1 MADKEV
7 ELTLKIDAEAAI
19 KAAQAAKEGL
29 KRLEKA
35 HESYGRTLG
44 HEGRLVREVNK
55 SKQAL
60 KKQQDLEAQAVEN
73 VAGSYDQLSA
83 QYRLNV
89 LQLNK
94 VNTEVGE
101 ATAETLELVDATA
114 KIKLRMIAAKKATND
129 FTQQVGD
136 YRDEQNKATTS
147 TNNFGKVGK
156 FAFKAVG
163 KVGKLA
169 FKGIGLAFKGMG
181 IGLVVAAFSALWGAL
196 KKNQKVMD
204 AFQTVTNA
212 IGLVLRPVVD
222 GIGDLVEGVMSGS
235 DKFDAFGKVVKG
247 LINLALIPLKIT
259 FNKIRL
265 GIQYLELGWYKVK
278 KAFGGDVDDGKIEE
292 LRKGIDKTK
301 ESTKALL
308 KEAAGSVK
316 DVVGNIAEAIDE
328 IGNLGDKMAKGIDK
342 AVKDIKNG
350 TARAAMEA
358 AKALELLDAAQQ
370 KLTLENQKQ
379 AELYRQQRDDT
390 TLTIDQRIEANKK
403 LGEVMREQTTLEQK
417 VVNDKIKAQQ
427 LINKIEGDNIEGQ
440 KKMAELKNELI
451 DLDERITGQK
461 SEQLTE
467 ENALN
472 KEKLDQEK
480 AFQAAKKQIIDD
492 MALEALETERE
503 KEELKVEQDAE
514 KKELEFDLLKITA
527 EERAELETMLL
538 EEKESKLAAIKKK
551 YGEENLKKQQALD
564 RAELESKQKTAD
576 GKRNV
581 LFAGLKALTTIFGK
595 SKAAQTAAIIAEKAQ
610 AIASIAISASR
621 SMARNLAQATAVVP
635 APANIPFIAMA
646 AGQNTATAIVAGAE
660 IATIAATTK
669 FKDGGYLQGN
679 SHAMGG
685 INLGYNQEGE
695 GGEFIVSKRTM
706 QNPQLRG
713 LVEQAN
719 NIGNGGMSAST
730 GITRDEAI
738 ELAREVVYATPVYVV
753 ESDITDAQKIVSV
766 RESEFNG

>member
-7 ELTLKIDAEAAI
+7 NLTLKIDAEAAI
-19 KAAQAAKEGL
+19 KATEKAKTGL
-29 KRLEKA
+29 TKLEKA
-35 HESYGRTLG
+35 HKSYKETLST
-44 HEGRLVREVNK
+44 EGREIREVNK

-73 VAGSYDQLSA
+73 AAGSYDQLSA
-83 QYRLNV
+83 QYRLNI

-114 KIKLRMIAAKKATND
+114 EIKLKMIAAKKATND

-136 YRDEQNKATTS
+136 YRNEQNKATTS

-169 FKGIGLAFKGMG
+169 FKGIGLAFKAMG
-181 IGLVVAAFSALWGAL
+181 IGSVAAIFAALWGAV
-196 KKNQKVMD
+196 KKNQKVLD
-204 AFQTVTNA
+204 AFQTVINA

-259 FNKIRL
+259 FNNLRL

-301 ESTKALL
+301 DSTKALL

-316 DVVGNIAEAIDE
+316 DIVGNVAEAIDE
-328 IGNLGDKMAKGIDK
+328 ISDLGDKMAKGIDK

-350 TARAAMEA
+350 TARAAVEA
-358 AKALELLDAAQQ
+358 AKALELLEAAQR
-370 KLTLENQKQ
+370 KLTLENQNN

-390 TLTIDQRIEANKK
+390 KLTIDQRIEANKQ
-403 LGEVMREQTTLEQK
+403 LGLLLEEQILKEKK
-417 VVNDKIKAQQ
+417 VVNDKIKAQM
-427 LINKIEGDNIEGQ
+427 LIGRINGKTIEGE

-451 DLDERITGQK
+451 EIDERVIGFRA
-461 SEQLTE
+461 EQLIE

-472 KEKLDQEK
+472 KDKLDQEK

-527 EERAELETMLL
+527 EERTELETMLL

-564 RAELESKQKTAD
+564 KAELESKQKTAD

-621 SMARNLAQATAVVP
+621 SMARNLAQATAAAP
-635 APANIPFIAMA
+635 PPANIPLIAAA

-669 FKDGGYLQGN
+669 FRDGGYLQGN

-685 INLGYNQEGE
+685 IDLGYNQEGE
-695 GGEFIVSKRTM
+695 GGEFIVSKKTM

-719 NIGNGGMSAST
+719 SMGNGGMSANV